1 MKRTAILAACLA
13 GLLGADAQANEDDAV
28 TAKKAFDRATK
39 LFEDNKYVEAVES
52 FELAYRLRPHFRVQC
67 SIARCYQIM
76 GDAVEAVQHYKRCL
90 SEGADKSPMKGD
102 IEKMLKD
109 SEALITWINV
119 RSPGG
124 GGKIYVNDME
134 RGQAPGRVAINPGT
148 HVIRVER
155 EGATPATAKIRTLG
169 GEERDLT
176 LIPVASGA
184 DKPKPDK
191 PKPDKPKPGPRK
203 RLAPL
208 WFWTAVGATAALA
221 VGTIVAGVMT
231 RQARDAYNDDPT
243 RDGLDSFK
251 SRKLTTN
258 VLFGTTLAAAA
269 AGTALFFF
277 TDFKGKER
285 PAERDAFLF
294 GVGLR
299 GTF

>member
-1 MKRTAILAACLA
+1 MKRTALLAACLA
-13 GLLGADAQANEDDAV
+13 GLLAPSAQAKEDDAV
-28 TAKKAFDRATK
+28 TARKAFDRATR
-39 LFEDNKYVEAVES
+39 LFEDNKYLEAIES

-67 SIARCYQIM
+67 SIARCYQII

-90 SEGADKSPMKGD
+90 SEGAADSPMKAD

-124 GGKIYVNDME
+124 GGKIFVDDME
-134 RGQAPGRVAINPGT
+134 RGVAPGRVALNPGT

-155 EGATPATAKIRTLG
+155 EGTKPASAKIRTLG

-176 LIPVASGA
+176 LIPVVVGA
-184 DKPKPDK
+184 DRPKPDK
-191 PKPDKPKPGPRK
+191 PKPDEPKGPRR

-243 RDGLDSFK
+243 KDGLDSFK
-251 SRKLTTN
+251 ARKLTTN

-285 PAERDAFLF
+285 PADRDAFLL